1 MIGSAVAQRL
11 RQAGHEV
18 VLAGRG
24 QGAGLFLDFNALPP
38 RDELVRLLQGH
49 DVLLNAVGI
58 FQAQAEQSFDAVHV
72 KAVAA
77 LFGAAVQAGIGR
89 LVHLSALGAALGGA
103 TAYFDSKGRA
113 EVLLR
118 QLPAPV
124 VIVRPSLV
132 FSPEGASSRFFLR
145 LATLPVLPLPG
156 GGPQLVQPLHVDD
169 LVEALVRVMTCTDD
183 PPASLDAVGP
193 RPLPMHGYLRLLGAA
208 LGRNPRVLAVP
219 MQPLRPFLPLA
230 ARLTGGLVGPDALRM
245 LEAGNTGDPA
255 GISAVLGRLPRD
267 PSRFI
272 DAQEASRLRDVL
284 RTRRAVLALRLS
296 LAAMWL
302 GTAWVSLWGYPRQA
316 SHALLARVGL
326 QGGLADVALWSGAL
340 LDALLGIAML
350 VLPGRRPVYYAQ
362 LLLMAGYTVLISLW
376 LPEFWLHPFGPLLK
390 NIPIAGA
397 ILALILLDR
406 AHGPGDR

>member
-1 MIGSAVAQRL
+1 TGMVDGITQQRVARRPSAGVACGPVPYPLAGGVGAGGDRSAAAPAADGDHQGGDDAGHRTRSERAYEDGAPPRRLRILVAGGRGMIGSAVAQRL

-183 PPASLDAVGP
+183 
-193 RPLPMHGYLRLLGAA
+193 
-208 LGRNPRVLAVP
+208 
-219 MQPLRPFLPLA
+219 
-230 ARLTGGLVGPDALRM
+230 
-245 LEAGNTGDPA
+245 
-255 GISAVLGRLPRD
+255 
-267 PSRFI
+267 
-272 DAQEASRLRDVL
+272 
-284 RTRRAVLALRLS
+284 
-296 LAAMWL
+296 
-302 GTAWVSLWGYPRQA
+302 
-316 SHALLARVGL
+316 
-326 QGGLADVALWSGAL
+326 
-340 LDALLGIAML
+340 
-350 VLPGRRPVYYAQ
+350 
-362 LLLMAGYTVLISLW
+362 
-376 LPEFWLHPFGPLLK
+376 
-390 NIPIAGA
+390 
-397 ILALILLDR
+397 
-406 AHGPGDR
+406 